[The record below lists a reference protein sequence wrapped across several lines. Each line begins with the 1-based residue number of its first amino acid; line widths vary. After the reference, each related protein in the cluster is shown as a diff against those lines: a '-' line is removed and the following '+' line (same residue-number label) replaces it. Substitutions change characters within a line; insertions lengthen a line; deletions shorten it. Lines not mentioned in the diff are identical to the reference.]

1 EFRRV
6 LFRSRLVVCLVAV
19 VVRVGSGGAA
29 ARLRPPRRGRT
40 PDQARAADHPRR
52 AARPPRRLQPARL
65 RPAPPH
71 PHRTQP
77 RRTPRLTPEGKP
89 ALSNHTDPTGRTSP
103 IVPGDLFAR
112 HQTITGLRALADFLE
127 ANPGVPVNT
136 YGETFHVPIR
146 AADDAS
152 AVALVDQTAALL
164 GVNAQHDTR
173 RG

>member
-1 EFRRV
+1 M
-6 LFRSRLVVCLVAV
+6 
-19 VVRVGSGGAA
+19 
-29 ARLRPPRRGRT
+29 
-40 PDQARAADHPRR
+40 
-52 AARPPRRLQPARL
+52 
-65 RPAPPH
+65 
-71 PHRTQP
+71 
-77 RRTPRLTPEGKP
+77 
-89 ALSNHTDPTGRTSP
+89 SNHTDPTGRTSP

-173 RG
+173 RGGHYLATRTFGRIAYTVFHIPEQQWAASLARDSYRDNIRLDHHDQGDDSDTGRVA